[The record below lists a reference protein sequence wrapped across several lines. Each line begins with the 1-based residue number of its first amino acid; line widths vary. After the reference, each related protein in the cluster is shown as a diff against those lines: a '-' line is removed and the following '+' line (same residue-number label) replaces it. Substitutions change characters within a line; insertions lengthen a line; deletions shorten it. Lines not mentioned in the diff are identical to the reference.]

1 MGSAVPNKC
10 VLIYD
15 IENRKEPDVLR
26 YIRPQTGLSWNQT
39 DPSMLATIS
48 SDKLL
53 LWDIRQTK
61 KEVSK
66 FPDPTLPIES
76 KLSIRQ

>member
-26 YIRPQTGLSWNQT
+26 YIRPQTGLSWN
-39 DPSMLATIS
+39 
-48 SDKLL
+48 
-53 LWDIRQTK
+53 
-61 KEVSK
+61 
-66 FPDPTLPIES
+66 
-76 KLSIRQ
+76 

>member
-1 MGSAVPNKC
+1 MPNKC

-26 YIRPQTGLSWNQT
+26 YVRPQTGLCWNRT
-39 DPSMLATIS
+39 EPSMLATIS

-61 KEVSK
+61 KEVSHIHN
-66 FPDPTLPIES
+66 PSLPIDPE
-76 KLSIRQ
+76 LSSR